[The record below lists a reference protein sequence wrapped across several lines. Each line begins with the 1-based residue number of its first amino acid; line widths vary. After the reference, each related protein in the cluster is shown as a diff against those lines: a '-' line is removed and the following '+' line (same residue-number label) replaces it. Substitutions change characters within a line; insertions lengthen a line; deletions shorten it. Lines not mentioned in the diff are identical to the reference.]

1 MNLEVEIQRADMY
14 RPAAWYIQFEL
25 LQTTFPLERR
35 IKSKR
40 RTDLCI
46 SGAPAF
52 ETRVFLFE
60 AASLASRIELKVGAV
75 EILAD
80 TIEKAHHIDQQANVS
95 ATIVQGLYALVFTQK
110 MLSVLRDGSPFSIDC
125 VLRHPKT
132 NQEVGHIQ
140 LKLMLEFTGREEQI
154 IEDDRLVQKVEFDEY
169 ERNAYVIKEKL
180 DRVVEYLRAKEP
192 EVESW
197 IKQVDE
203 VRNALRSLGADLAV
217 LRKEKDT
224 LQSENDSLHKQITK
238 RQQIEELPVLI
249 DMLSTPFGEGILR
262 QKLVAL
268 QLRYEYERRRYEDL
282 KTDWMRIE
290 GKQAKA
296 RELQN
301 KVKIVEEAERQS
313 KFHLKR
319 ARDMLPAA
327 WAAQEMVQS
336 QNHLITA
343 LEAKVTEAIIKP
355 DPAVAAQLADLKF
368 ESSTLKEKYRQVQ
381 LTLELN
387 NGLLPL
393 EMLREIQS
401 GDEEENREELFQ
413 LRSRGHALLQQ
424 VQELGEKLSRSVVRE
439 ARGGTRDEVLALEVQ
454 LQAAHVRVMT
464 MQDEMD
470 AQATRHAREVAKLAA
485 ELAVL
490 EARIQHKDGI

>member
-1 MNLEVEIQRADMY
+1 MNLEVEVQRADMY
-14 RPAAWYIQFEL
+14 RPAPWYLQFEL
-25 LQTTFPLERR
+25 VQTTFPLERR

-40 RTDLCI
+40 RTDLCV

-52 ETRVFLFE
+52 EAKVFLFE
-60 AASLASRIELKVGAV
+60 AVTLASRIELKVGAV
-75 EILAD
+75 EVLAD
-80 TIEKAHHIDQQANVS
+80 TVEEAHHIDQQANVK

-110 MLSVLRDGSPFSIDC
+110 MLSVLRDGSPFTIDC

-132 NQEVGHIQ
+132 NQEIGHVQ

-169 ERNAYVIKEKL
+169 EKNAYVIKEKL
-180 DRVVEYLRAKEP
+180 DRVVGYLREKEP
-192 EVESW
+192 EVQIW

-217 LRKEKDT
+217 LRKEKT
-224 LQSENDSLHKQITK
+224 NLETENDFLHKQITK

-268 QLRYEYERRRYEDL
+268 QLRYEYERKRYEDL

-296 RELQN
+296 QDLQR

-336 QNHLITA
+336 QDQLISA

-368 ESSTLKEKYRQVQ
+368 ESSNLREKYRQVQ

-387 NGLLPL
+387 SGLLPL
-393 EMLREIQS
+393 EMLREIQA
-401 GDEEENREELFQ
+401 GDEEENREELSR
-413 LRSRGHALLQQ
+413 LRNRGHALLQQ

-454 LQAAHVRVMT
+454 LQAAHVRVLT

-470 AQATRHAREVAKLAA
+470 AQATRQAREVAKLAS
-485 ELAVL
+485 ELAIL
-490 EARIQHKDGI
+490 EARIQHKDA